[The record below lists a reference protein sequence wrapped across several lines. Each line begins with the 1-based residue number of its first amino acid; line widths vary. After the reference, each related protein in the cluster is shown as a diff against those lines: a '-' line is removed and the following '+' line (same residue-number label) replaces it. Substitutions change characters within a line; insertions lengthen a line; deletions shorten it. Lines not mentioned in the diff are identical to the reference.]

1 MKIIYDFGAC
11 VGGNIPYYLLKSDLV
26 IAIEANPSLVERIK
40 QKFEKE
46 IIQKKLIVLNYLI
59 SNKIGEN
66 QEDFFVHKT
75 NHYLSRTNPDEN
87 KINNFNKIK
96 LKSKK
101 AIDIIKEF
109 GEPYYIKI
117 DIEGQDHL
125 ILKDL
130 FLSKIKPPYIS
141 AEAHKIEVFTILSA
155 LGEYESFKL
164 VIGADV
170 HKKYKDHKIKT
181 KNDFL
186 KYSFPLHSA
195 GPFGND
201 IDGPWLTVNNLF
213 KPLSYLETGW
223 VDIHCSN
230 IDEADPLYKPS
241 AEVKVI
247 SENNKIS
254 GVKIIPKI

>member
-11 VGGNIPYYLLKSDLV
+11 DGGNIPYYLLKSDLV

-59 SNKIGEN
+59 SNKNDEN
-66 QEDFFVHKT
+66 LEDFFVHKT
-75 NHYLSRTNPDEN
+75 NHYLSRTNPEKN

-96 LKSKK
+96 LKSKN
-101 AIDIIKEF
+101 AVDIIKEF

-117 DIEGQDHL
+117 DMEGQDHL

-186 KYSFPLHSA
+186 KYFEKSRKSFFDDRQICEHFWGL
-195 GPFGND
+195 GQ
-201 IDGPWLTVNNLF
+201 
-213 KPLSYLETGW
+213 K
-223 VDIHCSN
+223 
-230 IDEADPLYKPS
+230 
-241 AEVKVI
+241 
-247 SENNKIS
+247 
-254 GVKIIPKI
+254 

>member
-11 VGGNIPYYLLKSDLV
+11 EGSNIPYYLLKSDLV

-101 AIDIIKEF
+101 AIDIIKELAN
-109 GEPYYIKI
+109 
-117 DIEGQDHL
+117 L
-125 ILKDL
+125 I
-130 FLSKIKPPYIS
+130 
-141 AEAHKIEVFTILSA
+141 T
-155 LGEYESFKL
+155 
-164 VIGADV
+164 
-170 HKKYKDHKIKT
+170 
-181 KNDFL
+181 
-186 KYSFPLHSA
+186 
-195 GPFGND
+195 
-201 IDGPWLTVNNLF
+201 
-213 KPLSYLETGW
+213 
-223 VDIHCSN
+223 
-230 IDEADPLYKPS
+230 
-241 AEVKVI
+241 
-247 SENNKIS
+247 
-254 GVKIIPKI
+254 

>member
-59 SNKIGEN
+59 SNKIDEN
-66 QEDFFVHKT
+66 LEDFFVHKT

-125 ILKDL
+125 QKL
-130 FLSKIKPPYIS
+130 IK
-141 AEAHKIEVFTILSA
+141 LR
-155 LGEYESFKL
+155 
-164 VIGADV
+164 
-170 HKKYKDHKIKT
+170 
-181 KNDFL
+181 
-186 KYSFPLHSA
+186 
-195 GPFGND
+195 
-201 IDGPWLTVNNLF
+201 
-213 KPLSYLETGW
+213 YLQY
-223 VDIHCSN
+223 C
-230 IDEADPLYKPS
+230 LL
-241 AEVKVI
+241 
-247 SENNKIS
+247 
-254 GVKIIPKI
+254 